1 MRLVDK
7 PQTRKSKRHS
17 NEVRFKAMKK
27 YLIILMI
34 MSLYPSFVFANTYE
48 VETTGEY
55 VMGDRDTKADARR
68 IALEHAKLLAVEQIG
83 TYLESETV
91 VQKSQVTKDEIRT
104 YASAIV
110 KTNVLSENISLLE
123 NKTTIFRINI
133 KANVDIS
140 VLEKKIDEI
149 KSDTKRRNQIASL
162 QLENIRLLKELE
174 NLSTKLKNE
183 KAGQYKKL
191 INERENVLEKI
202 EKNQNSISI
211 AFEKGALLNLAIK
224 DKNELEEYKKNIDDA
239 MQYIADNTKFTVGR
253 PQVRNTGAE
262 ADLYINVTW
271 RVENI
276 GEVLSKISKFYKKP
290 TVNASGFIYM
300 HYMFGFKGLHD
311 DELHRYLKQK
321 HIRLYINSGNGSDFA
336 NIKDDVINVIF
347 TRGKKELRISDIPID
362 KLINITDIEAKVIV
376 E

>member
-1 MRLVDK
+1 
-7 PQTRKSKRHS
+7 
-17 NEVRFKAMKK
+17 MKK
-27 YLIILMI
+27 FLIILMI
-34 MSLYPSFVFANTYE
+34 ISLYPSFVFAKTYE

-83 TYLESETV
+83 IYLESETV

-123 NKTTIFRINI
+123 NKTTIFRLNI

-140 VLEKKIDEI
+140 VLEKKINEI

-183 KAGQYKKL
+183 RAGQYKKL
-191 INERENVLEKI
+191 IYERENVLERI

-211 AFEKGALLNLAIK
+211 AFEKGDILNLAIK
-224 DKNELEEYKKNIDDA
+224 DKNELEEYKINIDDA
-239 MQYIADNTKFTVGR
+239 MQYIADNTKFTVGK
-253 PQVRNTGAE
+253 PQVRNTGAG
-262 ADLYINVTW
+262 ADIFINVTW

-276 GEVLSKISKFYKKP
+276 KKVLSKISKFYKKP
-290 TVNASGFIYM
+290 TVNAAGFISM
-300 HYMFGFKGLHD
+300 HYIIGFKGLHD
-311 DELHRYLKQK
+311 EELHRYVKQK
-321 HIRLYINSGNGSDFA
+321 HIRLYINSSNGSDFA
-336 NIKDDVINVIF
+336 DIKDDVINLIY
-347 TRGKKELRISDIPID
+347 TRGQKKLRISDIPID